1 MFGFSI
7 SIKDSFTP
15 ISTLLDPVVILSF
28 LRNIY
33 VDYLKQCSV
42 AANSNLHEV
51 SFKGFTSL
59 KTMHTVTQEFIVICI
74 KTGFSDNMN

>member
-28 LRNIY
+28 LRNIH
-33 VDYLKQCSV
+33 VDYHKQCSV
-42 AANSNLHEV
+42 AANSNLH
-51 SFKGFTSL
+51 
-59 KTMHTVTQEFIVICI
+59 
-74 KTGFSDNMN
+74 